1 MQKPKER
8 TKADVKIIKDY
19 FQRYEMLA
27 DKEDDFY
34 ADIHKV
40 IKIASN
46 FKKGDVIEPDPR
58 VIRILWQ
65 GQVEPTRPAY
75 ATNVSQFTNQH
86 FTSSTLV

>member
-1 MQKPKER
+1 M
-8 TKADVKIIKDY
+8 KIIKDY

-58 VIRILWQ
+58 VIRILW
-65 GQVEPTRPAY
+65 
-75 ATNVSQFTNQH
+75 
-86 FTSSTLV
+86 